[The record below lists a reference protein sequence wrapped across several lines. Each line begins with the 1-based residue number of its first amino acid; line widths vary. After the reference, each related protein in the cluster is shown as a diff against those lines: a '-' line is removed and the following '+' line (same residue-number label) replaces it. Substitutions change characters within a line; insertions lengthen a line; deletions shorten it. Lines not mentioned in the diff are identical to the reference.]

1 MRENRFIESVNAAIE
16 GFLYVV
22 KNERNMR
29 IHFLSAI
36 FILLLG
42 IYFNFTPQ
50 ELMILAIA
58 MTLVLMAEM
67 INTAI
72 ELVVDI
78 IVQMEFHPIAKVIKD
93 ISAGAVLLTA
103 INAIIVGYLL
113 FSAKIPFTLEYGI
126 TRLGQSPWHLTFIS
140 IIVVL
145 ALTIIGKV
153 TLRRGTPLR
162 GGMPSGHAAVAFA
175 MWAAISFITSKA
187 IVMVLAFIMAFL
199 IARHRI
205 KDSIHTVWEV
215 VAGAILGILSTAL
228 IFQLLRQ

>member
-1 MRENRFIESVNAAIE
+1 MRQNRIVESFNAAIE
-16 GFLYVV
+16 GFFYVV
-22 KNERNMR
+22 KTERNMR

-42 IYFNFTPQ
+42 IYLNFTPH

-58 MTLVLMAEM
+58 ITLVLIAEM

-72 ELVVDI
+72 ELIVDI
-78 IVQMEFHPIAKVIKD
+78 IVEMEFHPIAKVIKD
-93 ISAGAVLLTA
+93 TSAGVVLLA
-103 INAIIVGYLL
+103 VINAIIVGYLL
-113 FSAKIPFTLEYGI
+113 FSGKAPFTIEEGI
-126 TRLGQSPWHLTFIS
+126 IRLGQSPWHLTFIS

-145 ALTIIGKV
+145 AFTILGKV
-153 TLRRGTPLR
+153 FLRSGTPLR
-162 GGMPSGHAAVAFA
+162 GGMPSGHSATAFA
-175 MWAAISFITSKA
+175 MWT
-187 IVMVLAFIMAFL
+187 IVAFLTRNSIVILLTFIMAFL